1 MLRIWQMHKGELH
14 GAVAELRLVLLAHRL
29 NRTCSYCTDL

>member
-14 GAVAELRLVLLAHRL
+14 GAVAELRLVGTSFEPYMLLL
-29 NRTCSYCTDL
+29 Y